1 MCSSTCQMFLLRGDP
16 LLTRP
21 SPPPMIRG
29 LSEARRNPALRLVGT
44 TSKTRCHCLWFAW
57 QGSTKG
63 EGLRS
68 QMQALENLCR
78 LSKIFYASLKVLYGK
93 ECLLSIHD
101 TRSRL
106 ESKDWKMNVITHL
119 LSGSSGKR
127 GAHPPPP
134 GVLSA
139 VKAQRGRHGNRAGA
153 PEQPGAQGG
162 KWRKLLTGAKL
173 RSRSQAG
180 AGRSR
185 GL

>member
-1 MCSSTCQMFLLRGDP
+1 
-16 LLTRP
+16 
-21 SPPPMIRG
+21 
-29 LSEARRNPALRLVGT
+29 
-44 TSKTRCHCLWFAW
+44 
-57 QGSTKG
+57 
-63 EGLRS
+63 
-68 QMQALENLCR
+68 MQALENLLR
-78 LSKIFYASLKVLYGK
+78 LSEIFYASLKVLYGK
-93 ECLLSIHD
+93 ECLLSIRD

-106 ESKDWKMNVITHL
+106 ESQDWKMNVIAHL
-119 LSGSSGKR
+119 LSGSSEKR
-127 GAHPPPP
+127 GAHPP

-180 AGRSR
+180 AGRSQ

>member
-1 MCSSTCQMFLLRGDP
+1 MS
-16 LLTRP
+16 
-21 SPPPMIRG
+21 
-29 LSEARRNPALRLVGT
+29 
-44 TSKTRCHCLWFAW
+44 CHCLWFGC
-57 QGSTKG
+57 QGSTRG

-68 QMQALENLCR
+68 QMQALENLLR
-78 LSKIFYASLKVLYGK
+78 LSEIFNASLEVLYGK
-93 ECLLSIHD
+93 KCLLSTHD
-101 TRSRL
+101 TRSRV
-106 ESKDWKMNVITHL
+106 ESKDWKTNVIIHL
-119 LSGSSGKR
+119 LSGSSEKR
-127 GAHPPPP
+127 GAHAP

-173 RSRSQAG
+173 RSRSQTG